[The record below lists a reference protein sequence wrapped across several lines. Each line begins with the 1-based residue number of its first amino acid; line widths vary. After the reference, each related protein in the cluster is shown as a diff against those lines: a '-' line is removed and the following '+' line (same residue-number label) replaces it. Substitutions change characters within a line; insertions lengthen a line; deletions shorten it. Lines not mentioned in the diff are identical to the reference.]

1 MLLSNIENA
10 KLDYKEKINSIF
22 RLHMPNHRGNI
33 ISNNIS
39 DRAFYNF
46 KH

>member
-1 MLLSNIENA
+1 
-10 KLDYKEKINSIF
+10 
-22 RLHMPNHRGNI
+22 MPNHRGNI

-46 KH
+46 KHWFHYGLW